1 MTLSYRLSCCNT
13 TYSGTCLHLVKDE
26 TFRHFRLPEKESTQ
40 GESSVGGLAYA
51 EAQVKAAEPPLTY
64 CVPLGRVISGGDDD
78 RAEIDRFIATASGLV
93 EDMYSE

>member
-1 MTLSYRLSCCNT
+1 MYRLCCRYT
-13 TYSGTCLHLVKDE
+13 THSGTCLHLAKDE

-40 GESSVGGLAYA
+40 GESAYA

-78 RAEIDRFIATASGLV
+78 RTEIDRFIATASGLV

>member
-1 MTLSYRLSCCNT
+1 MFTLGERRDISPFSIARKRVNSRRER
-13 TYSGTCLHLVKDE
+13 SGW
-26 TFRHFRLPEKESTQ
+26 FS
-40 GESSVGGLAYA
+40 AYA

-78 RAEIDRFIATASGLV
+78 RTEIDRFIATASGLV